1 MLHTPHPYRGRRAVL
16 TTMHG
21 KLQALAPPFAQ
32 ALGLDIVAST
42 GINTDAL
49 GTFTGETP
57 RPGTM
62 LQTAVAK
69 ARLGIQATGLP
80 LALASEGSFG
90 PHPQIPFMPAG
101 TELLV
106 FVDAEQG
113 RVVHEAMV
121 VAHTNFAHLTLT
133 PGAPLERFLRQAGF
147 PAHGL
152 IVRPHHGDAGAGLTK
167 GVIDRASL
175 DRAVARAAAASSD
188 HQACIETDMRAHL
201 NPTRMTTLSEL
212 ATRLAKRLS
221 ARCPVCAAPGWGR
234 TETTPGL
241 PCEACGTATQM
252 IEAEVFSCGACEHR
266 ESRPRSDGL
275 TQAPAARC
283 PCCNP

>member
-57 RPGTM
+57 RLGTM

-90 PHPQIPFMPAG
+90 PHPQIPFVPAG

-106 FVDAEQG
+106 FVDADAG

-121 VAHTNFAHLTLT
+121 VAQTNFAHLTLK
-133 PGAPLERFLRQAGF
+133 PGAPLERFLAQTGF

-152 IVRPHHGDAGAGLTK
+152 IVRPNQGDAGVGLTK
-167 GVIDRASL
+167 GVVDRASL
-175 DRAVARAAAASSD
+175 DRAVALAAAVSSD
-188 HQACIETDMRAHL
+188 HQARIETDMRAHL
-201 NPTRMTTLSEL
+201 NPTRMTSLSEL
-212 ATRLAKRLS
+212 ASRLAQRLA
-221 ARCPVCAAPGWGR
+221 ARCPACSAPGWGR

-241 PCEACGTATQM
+241 PCEACGTPTEM
-252 IEAEVFSCGACEHR
+252 IEAEVFSCVACDHR
-266 ESRPRSDGL
+266 QHVPRSDGL
-275 TQAPAARC
+275 TRAPAARC